1 MVMKQK
7 TYVLRCLMV
16 CLILSVIG
24 ACLAGC
30 SDQLL
35 EEGSTT
41 ESVSEKV
48 TTDKEGFVVG
58 DDVDPL
64 AFMED
69 AEHTLYAEFL
79 KTGKSDSILLR
90 MDDTVIL
97 VDTGDS
103 DDYAAIQSKLDGY
116 GIDTIDYLII
126 THYDND
132 HIGSADR
139 VLEQYTVK
147 TVYAPD
153 YVRVSYAYDH
163 LMDAVDHV
171 VSRTSFLKITEDVEL
186 DLGYGTLWI
195 NTPKLYENGKVLGS
209 DQNNGTVE
217 ENNYSL
223 VTEVTFGRASLLLTG
238 DAEEERMMEW
248 KSAFETRYAGT
259 IKNYTLMKL
268 PHHGSHDAGIHAVLQ
283 AVMPRYGVVC
293 SDEKTVE
300 TLLDTSVKSVGA
312 ALYHT
317 YNGTVL
323 FATDGSSWTVQQ

>member
-1 MVMKQK
+1 MKQRV
-7 TYVLRCLMV
+7 YMLRGLIV
-16 CLILSVIG
+16 CLILSIMG
-24 ACLAGC
+24 ASLAGC

-41 ESVSEKV
+41 EAETEQ
-48 TTDKEGFVVG
+48 TTTGKGGFTVG
-58 DDVDPL
+58 EDVDPL

-79 KTGKSDSILLR
+79 NTCKSDSILLR
-90 MDDTVIL
+90 ADDTVIL
-97 VDTGDS
+97 VDTGDA
-103 DDYAAIQSKLDGY
+103 DDYNAIKAKLDGY

-153 YVRVSYAYDH
+153 YVRISYAYDDM
-163 LMDAVDHV
+163 MDAAERVA
-171 VSRTSFLKITEDVEL
+171 SRTSFHKITEDVEV
-186 DLGYGTLWI
+186 DLGYGALWI
-195 NTPKLYENGKVLGS
+195 NPTNLYENGKVLGS

-238 DAEEERMMEW
+238 DAEEERMLEW
-248 KSAFETRYAGT
+248 QSLFETRYAGT

-268 PHHGSHDAGIHAVLQ
+268 PHHGSHDAGVHSVLH